1 MRRLTKAKIRILSK
15 ESLPKIASED
25 DEMVQLR
32 FQETLIF
39 RRMVLCSLVVAVLVG
54 LWKLFFGTNCHF
66 WKGISMIGEEG
77 KRERYH
83 CDGIGHSLIP
93 LQTNINNHFL
103 GIEEKE
109 VSFGNITISNV
120 ILTIKQ

>member
-66 WKGISMIGEEG
+66 WRKIRGLDNSLQVTYLQ
-77 KRERYH
+77 ERTKL
-83 CDGIGHSLIP
+83 DLSVASNSSSGD
-93 LQTNINNHFL
+93 
-103 GIEEKE
+103 
-109 VSFGNITISNV
+109 TISPS
-120 ILTIKQ
+120 